1 MTMSTDRQHCG
12 ATGHTLKRRSRRGA
26 ARIAVLVLPALA
38 LAVACGNSPKTADSA
53 STEAALPTV
62 PAPTAAVTPEAA
74 SSGAP
79 DLAGVH
85 VTFTPVASGL
95 QAPTDVLWRKGDPR
109 MYVAEQGGQVRII
122 DPSGQPL
129 DPPVLSIPVVQD
141 PRRGLLSA
149 TFSPDGTKLYALYVT
164 PDGDA
169 RLDEF
174 PMQGD
179 VATAGRTLL
188 AQHEP
193 TPNHNIGRILFGPD
207 GMLYVSLG
215 DGASRGDPLG
225 NAQELGT
232 IMGKILRISPTPVGN
247 APYAVPADNPF
258 VGRAGARP
266 EIWMYG
272 LRNPWRFSFDLD
284 GTMWIGDPGED
295 KYDEVNVASPEQAR
309 GANWGWNLREGLH
322 PYKGNAPAGALDP
335 VIELPHAD
343 TTNCSVNGGYV
354 YRGRAIPALY
364 GAYLHGDA
372 CNPDIIATAVASGKI
387 QGQSTLGQVRR
398 VMAFGRGPD
407 GEIYVVSAIGTVYR
421 MDPA

>member
-1 MTMSTDRQHCG
+1 MTMSTDRQPCG
-12 ATGHTLKRRSRRGA
+12 ATGHTLERRSRRGA

-38 LAVACGNSPKTADSA
+38 LAVACGNSPKAADSA
-53 STEAALPTV
+53 STEAAWPTV

-215 DGASRGDPLG
+215 DGAGRGDPLG

-295 KYDEVNVASPEQAR
+295 KYDEVNEPF
-309 GANWGWNLREGLH
+309 
-322 PYKGNAPAGALDP
+322 
-335 VIELPHAD
+335 
-343 TTNCSVNGGYV
+343 
-354 YRGRAIPALY
+354 RAT
-364 GAYLHGDA
+364 
-372 CNPDIIATAVASGKI
+372 C
-387 QGQSTLGQVRR
+387 
-398 VMAFGRGPD
+398 
-407 GEIYVVSAIGTVYR
+407 
-421 MDPA
+421 

>member
-12 ATGHTLKRRSRRGA
+12 ATGHTLERRSRRGA

-129 DPPVLSIPVVQD
+129 DPPVLSIPVVQETPAGACCLPRSLPTGRSSTLCTSPRTAMHAWTSFPCKVTSPPRGARCWRSTS
-141 PRRGLLSA
+141 PRRTTTSVASSSVPTGCSTSASA
-149 TFSPDGTKLYALYVT
+149 TAL
-164 PDGDA
+164 
-169 RLDEF
+169 
-174 PMQGD
+174 
-179 VATAGRTLL
+179 
-188 AQHEP
+188 
-193 TPNHNIGRILFGPD
+193 
-207 GMLYVSLG
+207 
-215 DGASRGDPLG
+215 SRGDPLG
-225 NAQELGT
+225 NAQALGT

-295 KYDEVNVASPEQAR
+295 KYDEVDVASPEQAR

-322 PYKGNAPAGALDP
+322 PYKGRRAGRGSRSGDRVAARRHG
-335 VIELPHAD
+335 EL
-343 TTNCSVNGGYV
+343 
-354 YRGRAIPALY
+354 
-364 GAYLHGDA
+364 
-372 CNPDIIATAVASGKI
+372 
-387 QGQSTLGQVRR
+387 LGQRR
-398 VMAFGRGPD
+398 VRVPGARHSRAGGGLPLRRRMQPRHHRDDRRLREDPGPEPRWD
-407 GEIYVVSAIGTVYR
+407 RCAG
-421 MDPA
+421 